1 MDRPFAREG
10 YQMSEMSRIEVA
22 APADKPEGLRRMT
35 ARGPDGAGAEH
46 PETARHRIQ
55 HDFIMTVSSL
65 SREAI
70 DRKYAYLTRLI
81 ERAKEE
87 LGHARSANNETR
99 MAAMQQNI
107 DELVAYVSGHGIRA
121 KLPNRNGESASPAIA
136 NFYVLGEI
144 PAFLGEMSFLVDL
157 WYEKEL
163 AKVHDELLKLTGLT
177 ARLASG

>member
-1 MDRPFAREG
+1 
-10 YQMSEMSRIEVA
+10 MSEMSRIEA
-22 APADKPEGLRRMT
+22 ATPADKADG
-35 ARGPDGAGAEH
+35 ARGSARALSRGPEFTGGEH
-46 PETARHRIQ
+46 PDTARHRIQ

-70 DRKYAYLTRLI
+70 DRKYAYLTHLI

-87 LGHARSANNETR
+87 LGHARSAGNETR

-121 KLPNRNGESASPAIA
+121 KLPNRNGESGSASIA

-163 AKVHDELLKLTGLT
+163 AKVHDELLQLTGLS
-177 ARLASG
+177 ARMPLP